1 MIRLTALLAIV
12 FLFSMCTPEPENFTV
27 SGNIKMGNGAKL
39 YLNEL
44 KTNNIIKVDSTI
56 LDDEGNFS
64 FSGISNIPSFFALKS
79 GNNYLTLILKN
90 NDRVIV
96 TANMED
102 FAASAEIEG
111 SPESQRALG
120 LRKKLEYNIQ
130 RLDSMG
136 TYYKSILGTREI
148 NKVRDSLNKLSEQI
162 ITHHTNETKAFI
174 EENPASLASLMALYQ
189 QIAPRRYV
197 LNPEEH
203 FEYFSMVDSAL
214 YNILPESEAVINLHS
229 QILEIKR
236 QKAQSENIESKV
248 GIGIKAPEIIL
259 PNQFGDT
266 VKLSDLK
273 GKYVLIDFWASWCK
287 PCRLENPI
295 LVKNYTK
302 YHEKGFEIFQVS
314 LDKKEEAWLDA
325 IEKDNLT
332 WIHVSDLKFWNSE
345 AAVLYHVQSI
355 PANFLI
361 DKKGVIIAKNLRGDA
376 LEAKLSEL
384 FD

>member
-79 GNNYLTLILKN
+79 GNNYITLILKN

-174 EENPASLASLMALYQ
+174 EENPASLGSLMALYQ

-236 QKAQSENIESKV
+236 QKAQNENIESKV

-314 LDKKEEAWLDA
+314 LDKKEEAWLEA

-345 AAVLYHVQSI
+345 AAALYHVQSI

-361 DKKGVIIAKNLRGDA
+361 DKKGIIIAKNLRGDA

>member
-1 MIRLTALLAIV
+1 MIRLTALLVIV
-12 FLFSMCTPEPENFTV
+12 FLFSMCTPEPDHFTV
-27 SGNIKMGNGAKL
+27 SGNIKMANGAKL

-44 KTNNIIKVDSTI
+44 KTNDIVKIDSTI
-56 LDDEGNFS
+56 LDEEGNFS
-64 FSGISNIPSFFALKS
+64 FTGMSNIPAFYALKS

-90 NDRVIV
+90 NDWVIV
-96 TANMED
+96 NANMED
-102 FAASAEIEG
+102 LITSAEIEG
-111 SPESQRALG
+111 SPESQRALE

-136 TYYKSILGTREI
+136 VYYQSIIGTREI
-148 NKVRDSLNKLSEQI
+148 NRVRDSLYQLSENI

-197 LNPEEH
+197 LVPEEH
-203 FEYFSMVDSAL
+203 FEYFAMVDSAL
-214 YNILPESEAVINLHS
+214 YKTIPESEAVITLHS
-229 QILEIKR
+229 QIQEMKR
-236 QKAQSENIESKV
+236 QKAEKESIESEV

-259 PNQFGDT
+259 PTPLGDT
-266 VKLSDLK
+266 AKLSDLK

-287 PCRLENPI
+287 PCRLENPV
-295 LVKNYTK
+295 LVRNYNK

-314 LDKKEEAWLDA
+314 LDKKEEAWLEA

-345 AAVLYHVQSI
+345 AAALYHVQSI

-361 DKKGVIIAKNLRGDA
+361 DKKGIIIAKNLRGDA

>member
-12 FLFSMCTPEPENFTV
+12 FLFSRCAPEPEQFMV
-27 SGNIKMGNGAKL
+27 SGNIKMANGAKL

-44 KTNNIIKVDSTI
+44 KTNDIIKIDSTI
-56 LDDEGNFS
+56 LDEEGNFS
-64 FSGISNIPSFFALKS
+64 FTGMSNIPAFYALKS

-111 SPESQRALG
+111 SPESQRALR
-120 LRKKLEYNIQ
+120 LRKKLEYSIQ
-130 RLDSMG
+130 RPDSMG
-136 TYYKSILGTREI
+136 VFYQSIIGTREI
-148 NKVRDSLNKLSEQI
+148 NRVRDSLNQLSEYI
-162 ITHHTNETKAFI
+162 ITNHTNETKVFI
-174 EENPASLASLMALYQ
+174 EENPSSLASLMALYQ

-197 LNPEEH
+197 LTPEED
-203 FEYFSMVDSAL
+203 FEYFAMVDSAL
-214 YNILPESEAVINLHS
+214 YNTMPESEAVITLHS
-229 QILEIKR
+229 QIQEMKR
-236 QKAQSENIESKV
+236 QKAEKESIESEV
-248 GIGIKAPEIIL
+248 GVGIKAPEIIL

-287 PCRLENPI
+287 PCRLENPV
-295 LVKNYTK
+295 LVRNYNK

-314 LDKKEEAWLDA
+314 LDKKEKAWLDA

-332 WIHVSDLKFWNSE
+332 WIHVSDLKFWNSD
-345 AAVLYHVQSI
+345 AAALYHIQSI

-361 DKKGVIIAKNLRGDA
+361 DKKGIIIAKNLRGDA